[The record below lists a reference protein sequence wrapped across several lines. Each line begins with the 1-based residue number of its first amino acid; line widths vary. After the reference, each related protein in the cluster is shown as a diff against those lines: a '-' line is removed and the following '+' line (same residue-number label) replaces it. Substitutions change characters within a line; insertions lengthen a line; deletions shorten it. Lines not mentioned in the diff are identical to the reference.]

1 MWTWFPMCLCHKRH
15 PQGTLPA
22 EWPKFRDGSLSNIK
36 KPFGMMKSASTVKRK
51 AYMPTTCTSHK
62 CQWQNND
69 KHLAAES
76 LGEIVGQREVRKEIV
91 AAQNDQWI
99 TTTTATTTAAATTTS
114 SWQTHD
120 SIFQNHHIMPMPCHV
135 LSYLPTPPLCTA
147 PTTGNT
153 WSSSPNFCSASK
165 EVAIFTSKMPGPAW
179 NNLVISWY
187 MPADICNKMQAK
199 DICILH
205 EAMNAFMHV
214 QFQLFHFHCL
224 HAFAKSKK
232 KREVILHFQGK
243 VSAALTSWLPLQSCL
258 KPVCDKYSADT
269 EQGTSLQRTQT
280 FSLGLHSTSQV

>member
-1 MWTWFPMCLCHKRH
+1 
-15 PQGTLPA
+15 
-22 EWPKFRDGSLSNIK
+22 
-36 KPFGMMKSASTVKRK
+36 MKSASTVKRK

-99 TTTTATTTAAATTTS
+99 TTTTATTTAAAATTSS
-114 SWQTHD
+114 SWQTRD

-135 LSYLPTPPLCTA
+135 LSYLPTPPVCTA

-187 MPADICNKMQAK
+187 MPADTCNNMQAK
-199 DICILH
+199 DIWYLYPAWSN
-205 EAMNAFMHV
+205 E
-214 QFQLFHFHCL
+214 CL
-224 HAFAKSKK
+224 HTCTVSHVSLSLSACLCQSKK
-232 KREVILHFQGK
+232 KCGK
-243 VSAALTSWLPLQSCL
+243 WFPRPNNPPNLPEAG
-258 KPVCDKYSADT
+258 V
-269 EQGTSLQRTQT
+269 R
-280 FSLGLHSTSQV
+280 